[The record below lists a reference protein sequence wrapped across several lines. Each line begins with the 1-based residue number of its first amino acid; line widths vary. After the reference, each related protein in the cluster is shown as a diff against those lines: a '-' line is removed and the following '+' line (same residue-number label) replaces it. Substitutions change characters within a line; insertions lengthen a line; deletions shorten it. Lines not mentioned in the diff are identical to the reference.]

1 MTEKSSERTKG
12 SSTWCP
18 EPPGAIPGLAPCC
31 QVPPST
37 LPYLVRWAR
46 PPVRGTR
53 AAAKKCDLEPLAP
66 DPTSTVLTRKVIQ

>member
-31 QVPPST
+31 QFPPST

-46 PPVRGTR
+46 PPLWGTR
-53 AAAKKCDLEPLAP
+53 AAAKSAIWSHWP
-66 DPTSTVLTRKVIQ
+66 LTRHPQF